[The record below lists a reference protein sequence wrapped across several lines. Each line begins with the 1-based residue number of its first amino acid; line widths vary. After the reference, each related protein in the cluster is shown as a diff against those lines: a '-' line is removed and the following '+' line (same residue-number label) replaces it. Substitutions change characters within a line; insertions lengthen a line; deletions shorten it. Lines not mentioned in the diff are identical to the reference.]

1 MEIYLVRHTKVS
13 VKENTCYGNSDVGLA
28 DSFIREAEVVKSKIP
43 NLEYLVC
50 YSSPLT
56 RCKLL
61 SEKLNCK
68 EINFEP
74 RLKELNFGD
83 WELNT
88 WDRIGKQAFDAWHL
102 DFVNNPT
109 PNGESYFE
117 LYTRAVS
124 FWQEIAN
131 KKESLILITHG
142 GVIRALL
149 AHILGFPL
157 ENSFRI
163 KVDYGSVTKI
173 VLAGEYLTLEY
184 VNG

>member
-74 RLKELNFGD
+74 RLKELNFMSENFG
-83 WELNT
+83 
-88 WDRIGKQAFDAWHL
+88 
-102 DFVNNPT
+102 
-109 PNGESYFE
+109 FE
-117 LYTRAVS
+117 LGHQRKR
-124 FWQEIAN
+124 Q
-131 KKESLILITHG
+131 
-142 GVIRALL
+142 
-149 AHILGFPL
+149 
-157 ENSFRI
+157 
-163 KVDYGSVTKI
+163 
-173 VLAGEYLTLEY
+173 YLTKGVEG
-184 VNG
+184 VVR